1 MDIRYKYHSWNI
13 LWFINNEGY
22 GSTTRLSLFISFPE
36 KYYNVF
42 IHPFVN
48 PHFLGRYFNV
58 CNAIYNHNMMRQSG
72 LLLDKYWVTQ
82 SGYFRLAT
90 AVALG
95 MGITYGELLYFHGI
109 AEEMRKI
116 KFQHWSK
123 ITVQFM
129 TYSII
134 PF

>member
-48 PHFLGRYFNV
+48 PHVLGRYFNV
-58 CNAIYNHNMMRQSG
+58 CNAIYNHNIMRKSDLYLG
-72 LLLDKYWVTQ
+72 KYWLTRIID
-82 SGYFRLAT
+82 SRLET
-90 AVALG
+90 TVPLG
-95 MGITYGELLYFHGI
+95 KSITDSKLPFFKGIF
-109 AEEMRKI
+109 
-116 KFQHWSK
+116 
-123 ITVQFM
+123 
-129 TYSII
+129 
-134 PF
+134 